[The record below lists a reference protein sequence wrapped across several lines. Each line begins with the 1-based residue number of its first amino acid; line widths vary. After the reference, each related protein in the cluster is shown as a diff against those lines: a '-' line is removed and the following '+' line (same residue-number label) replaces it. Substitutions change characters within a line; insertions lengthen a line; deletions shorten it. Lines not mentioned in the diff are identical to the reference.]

1 MADQMLIDLRTLM
14 VEKEDCD
21 AGTVQQLRNGLAQGN
36 QQFKSLKEVVQLL
49 KRKLKPLRSRPEKI
63 PT

>member
-36 QQFKSLKEVVQLL
+36 QQFKSLKKLFNFL
-49 KRKLKPLRSRPEKI
+49 KES
-63 PT
+63 